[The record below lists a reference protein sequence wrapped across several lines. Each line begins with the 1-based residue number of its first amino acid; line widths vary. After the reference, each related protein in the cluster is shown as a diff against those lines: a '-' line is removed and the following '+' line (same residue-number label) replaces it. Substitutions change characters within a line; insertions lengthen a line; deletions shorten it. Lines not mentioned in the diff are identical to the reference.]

1 MKTSKSRYTS
11 ILSPYYF
18 TLIELLIVIAVIAIL
33 VSMLLPALHK
43 AREAASNIACV
54 NNIKQWGMHY
64 LNYAQDYNGSLP
76 GPRGFY
82 VGTGVTN
89 GTYGC
94 AMIARSLWP
103 KDTERTT
110 QVRKYA
116 CPAAKRLYPTFN
128 IYESRL
134 TYAVNLHLPPAANGS
149 VDQYAHPNIFKIRVP
164 TMTPILGDAKPKA
177 TEWEWNLNGGEYGH
191 DRHNLRMNRVFVDG
205 HVAAHTK
212 DQAKIMMQTYYINT
226 GSY

>member
-1 MKTSKSRYTS
+1 MKTNLRQHD
-11 ILSPYYF
+11 PARGPFGF

-33 VSMLLPALHK
+33 IAMLLPALHK
-43 AREAASNIACV
+43 AREAANNIACV
-54 NNIKQWGMHY
+54 NNIKQWGMNY
-64 LNYAQDYNGSLP
+64 LNYAQDCNGYLP
-76 GPRGFY
+76 GARGFY
-82 VGTGVTN
+82 LGDGGTN

-94 AMIARSLWP
+94 AIIARTLWP
-103 KDTERTT
+103 KDTERTN

-116 CPAAKRLYPTFN
+116 CPLAKQLYPDFN

-149 VDQYAHPNIFKIRVP
+149 MDQYAHSNIFKIRVP

-177 TEWEWNLNGGEYGH
+177 TEWEWNLNAGEYGH
-191 DRHNLRMNRVFVDG
+191 DRHNLRMNRFFVDG

-212 DQAKIMMQTYYINT
+212 DQAKIMMQSYYT
-226 GSY
+226 TPGSY

>member
-1 MKTSKSRYTS
+1 MKKHSSQYIPIHR
-11 ILSPYYF
+11 LLNF

-33 VSMLLPALHK
+33 IAMLLPALQK

-54 NNIKQWGMHY
+54 NNIKQWGMNY

-76 GPRGFY
+76 GARGFY
-82 VGTGVTN
+82 LADGGTQ

-94 AMIARSLWP
+94 AVIARTLWP
-103 KDTERTT
+103 KDTERTN

-116 CPAAKRLYPTFN
+116 CPVAKRMYPNFN

-149 VDQYAHPNIFKIRVP
+149 TDQYVHPNIFKIRVP
-164 TMTPILGDAKPKA
+164 TMTPILGDARPKA
-177 TEWEWNLNGGEYGH
+177 TEWEWNLNAGEYGH
-191 DRHNLRMNRVFVDG
+191 ERHNLRMNRFFVDG
-205 HVAAHTK
+205 HVAAHTR
-212 DQAKIMMQTYYINT
+212 DQAKIMMQTYYTNP